1 MVEFDNNYIN
11 IIDSNYKVI
20 DVLCEQRTSK
30 ICLVE
35 DIEDKKYI
43 CKIYDKQKLFVKE
56 LKNYENYINKS
67 DSDYLIKFIDSNG
80 INPNNVFN
88 YIIFEYAENM
98 SLIKYVE
105 EKLGGFEEIYCK
117 LIFEQILKGIQELHN
132 IGLCH
137 RNLTLGKILLGKN
150 FEIKI
155 ANFSHADFKINNC
168 KIDINVDMKH
178 QSPEALKGEPF
189 NGIKNDIFNLGII
202 LLELVT
208 GKSIYGIYKDYFEK
222 KEKDSFW
229 KSCELNNNTNLS
241 LSDDFKKLVEKMIS
255 FKPKFRLTIQQILES
270 DWFAEINVDE
280 EEREELDNKL
290 INELKKRKAKIIEMN
305 NIPIKETKYV
315 YNNDIYEENRD
326 FTDEVF
332 SSEEYKIEYTKSTFS
347 LNDIIKINL
356 STDPYKLM
364 NQVYEKL
371 KSEDIFEDKYD
382 IQISE
387 KKNKSLKFT
396 IIKVEDE
403 TDKELTEKLS
413 KLFLEETE
421 EKKEEDE
428 IKEEEKNNE
437 EDNYEINDNVM
448 DVEIFNY
455 KDEYYLLR
463 FVRKTRNIEE
473 YKEVLKLI
481 QSYI

>member
-43 CKIYDKQKLFVKE
+43 CKIYDKKKLFVKE

-80 INPNNVFN
+80 INSNNVFN

-105 EKLGGFEEIYCK
+105 ETLGGFEEIYCK

-137 RNLTLGKILLGKN
+137 RNLTLDKILLGKN

-155 ANFSHADFKINNC
+155 ANFSHADYNINNC
-168 KIDINVDMKH
+168 KIDINVDM
-178 QSPEALKGEPF
+178 
-189 NGIKNDIFNLGII
+189 N
-202 LLELVT
+202 
-208 GKSIYGIYKDYFEK
+208 
-222 KEKDSFW
+222 FW

-255 FKPKFRLTIQQILES
+255 YKPKFRLTIQQILES

-315 YNNDIYEENRD
+315 YNNDIYEEDRD

-382 IQISE
+382 VQISE
-387 KKNKSLKFT
+387 KINKSLKFT

-421 EKKEEDE
+421 EEKEADE

>member
-1 MVEFDNNYIN
+1 
-11 IIDSNYKVI
+11 
-20 DVLCEQRTSK
+20 
-30 ICLVE
+30 
-35 DIEDKKYI
+35 
-43 CKIYDKQKLFVKE
+43 
-56 LKNYENYINKS
+56 
-67 DSDYLIKFIDSNG
+67 
-80 INPNNVFN
+80 
-88 YIIFEYAENM
+88 
-98 SLIKYVE
+98 
-105 EKLGGFEEIYCK
+105 
-117 LIFEQILKGIQELHN
+117 
-132 IGLCH
+132 
-137 RNLTLGKILLGKN
+137 
-150 FEIKI
+150 
-155 ANFSHADFKINNC
+155 
-168 KIDINVDMKH
+168 
-178 QSPEALKGEPF
+178 
-189 NGIKNDIFNLGII
+189 
-202 LLELVT
+202 
-208 GKSIYGIYKDYFEK
+208 
-222 KEKDSFW
+222 
-229 KSCELNNNTNLS
+229 
-241 LSDDFKKLVEKMIS
+241 MIS
-255 FKPKFRLTIQQILES
+255 YKPKFRLTIQQILES

-315 YNNDIYEENRD
+315 YNNDIYEEDRD
-326 FTDEVF
+326 FRDEVF

-387 KKNKSLKFT
+387 KKDKSLKFT

-421 EKKEEDE
+421 EEKKEDE